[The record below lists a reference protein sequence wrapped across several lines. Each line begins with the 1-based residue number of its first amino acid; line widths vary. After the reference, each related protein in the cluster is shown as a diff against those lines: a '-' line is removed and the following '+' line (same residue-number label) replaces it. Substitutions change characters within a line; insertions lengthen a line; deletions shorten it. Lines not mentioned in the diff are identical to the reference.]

1 MLVAMAAMQVTP
13 EILYGT
19 VAGLIGAML
28 YAFSIVVYRSQKG
41 EIRPL
46 AISATKMWVALPF
59 MALLMLLPFVP
70 SPFLLPFE
78 TVVLLALSIIIGAVI
93 GDTLYLTSQER
104 IGVAYAFPIAMSFPI
119 LTYALTISFLG
130 ESLILSRLTGVI
142 IAVLGVIVISSE
154 HNKATDESSQFKK
167 WDIVGILLAVLTSIL
182 YAVGTTILQVGVTDV
197 DPITGNFVRVLS
209 GSILFAPMFMVARY
223 KGMPLPTKRA
233 TKFVVVAAF
242 FGMAIGSLLYV
253 MGVKYAGATIMS
265 VLGSTAPLFAIPVSI
280 FFLKEKV
287 TRLAGI
293 GVLLTIVGVVL
304 VVVGF

>member
-1 MLVAMAAMQVTP
+1 MQVTP

-41 EIRPL
+41 EIKPL
-46 AISATKMWVALPF
+46 AISSTKMWVALPF
-59 MALLMLLPFVP
+59 MTLLVLFPFVP

-78 TVVLLALSIIIGAVI
+78 TIVLLALSIITGAVI
-93 GDTLYLTSQER
+93 GDTLYLVSQER
-104 IGVAYAFPIAMSFPI
+104 IGVSYAFPIAMSFPI
-119 LTYALTISFLG
+119 LTYALTITFLG
-130 ESLILSRLTGVI
+130 EALIASRLVGVI
-142 IAVLGVIVISSE
+142 IAVTGVIIISSE
-154 HNKATDESSQFKK
+154 QDKGTDESGQIKK
-167 WDIVGILLAVLTSIL
+167 LDALGISLAILTSIL
-182 YAVGTTILQVGVTDV
+182 YAIGTTILQVGVTDV
-197 DPITGNFVRVLS
+197 DPITGNFVRVLT
-209 GSILFAPMFMVARY
+209 GSIAFAPMFMVARY
-223 KGMPLPTKRA
+223 KGMPLPTRRA

-280 FFLKEKV
+280 FFLKEKI
-287 TRLAGI
+287 TRFAGI